1 VGISSTWVGGRHA
14 GRIGGCQ
21 LGPGAI
27 AGERALLEEGVRTA
41 TLRAVT
47 DCVVAVA
54 GRDQVDRDRLAEL
67 AAPRHREDLP
77 DR

>member
-1 VGISSTWVGGRHA
+1 
-14 GRIGGCQ
+14 
-21 LGPGAI
+21 
-27 AGERALLEEGVRTA
+27 VRVTPAA